1 MPDLKLIPRKTLLTS
16 LLCSSLRNGNLKEGL
31 QTFQQGLQESETM
44 VNIDAPCFLH
54 IFSAFS
60 KHDLK
65 HRNKKEAKQM
75 HIHAISNGFENDLMV
90 CTSLIHMYGKLN
102 DASYACTIFNSMET
116 RNVVTWNAIISSFVK
131 TKESD
136 KAIQFFEQMVCE
148 GMFPVKVTFLA
159 IINAQK
165 DFDHGTRMH
174 AIIVIRNE
182 ISLDISVQTCLVS
195 MYGRFGRPNI
205 SRKIFDLIVDP
216 NIISWTTMISVCAD
230 NKQTKEAFDLL
241 SQMQHKKK
249 IAPNDVTLVSWVMCQ

>member
-1 MPDLKLIPRKTLLTS
+1 MPDLKLIPRKTLLTA
-16 LLCSSLRNGNLKEGL
+16 LICSSLRNGNLKEGL

-44 VNIDAPCFLH
+44 VNIDVPCFLH

-65 HRNKKEAKQM
+65 HRNNKEAKRM

-116 RNVVTWNAIISSFVK
+116 KNVVAWNAIISSFVK

-136 KAIQFFEQMVCE
+136 KAIPFFEQMVCE
-148 GMFPVKVTFLA
+148 GIFPVKVTFLA

-174 AIIVIRNE
+174 AIIV
-182 ISLDISVQTCLVS
+182 
-195 MYGRFGRPNI
+195 RF
-205 SRKIFDLIVDP
+205 
-216 NIISWTTMISVCAD
+216 
-230 NKQTKEAFDLL
+230 
-241 SQMQHKKK
+241 H
-249 IAPNDVTLVSWVMCQ
+249 